1 MTHAI
6 EMNDVRKSFAKRAVL
21 NGVSGNIEEG
31 KVVGLLGRNG
41 EGKTTLFRI
50 LLDILCADSGRI
62 SVLGSSPDG
71 AGSIRAKVGYV
82 PERPAFHEFWSV
94 HESLKFRA
102 GLYPQWDWEKA
113 LRMAREMD
121 LDLSTRIHGA
131 SKGTLAKTA
140 WICATA
146 HNPKLL
152 LLDEPTSGLD
162 ALVRDSVLSRFV
174 GELAEE
180 GRTVF
185 VANHRMEELL
195 AVLDEVWVLSN
206 GTITR
211 KVPIEDLRRNAVR
224 VTGRLKPAATTPSEL
239 VFVEEM
245 RAGDVVR
252 WLIID
257 RTTVDRIREL
267 AILDHM
273 ECEPLPPEAAF
284 KLLLGEKSY

>member
-6 EMNDVRKSFAKRAVL
+6 VMNDLRKHFGGHAVL
-21 NGVSGNIEEG
+21 NGVSGAIEEG

-50 LLDILCADSGRI
+50 LLDILSADSG
-62 SVLGSSPDG
+62 SASMMGEPPDG
-71 AGSIRAKVGYV
+71 SGSIRRKVGYV

-94 HESLKFRA
+94 EQALKFRA
-102 GLYPQWDWEKA
+102 GLFPTWDWEKT

-121 LDLSTRIHGA
+121 LDLKTRIRGA
-131 SKGTLAKTA
+131 SKGTLAKVA

-174 GELAEE
+174 SELAEE
-180 GRTVF
+180 GRTIF

-195 AVLDEVWVLSN
+195 AVLDEVWVLSH
-206 GTITR
+206 GVISR
-211 KVPIEDLRRNAVR
+211 KFALEDLRRHAVR
-224 VTGRLKPAATTPSEL
+224 VTGKLKTAAAAPAGLS
-239 VFVEEM
+239 VVEEM
-245 RAGDVVR
+245 RTGDVVR
-252 WLIID
+252 WLVID
-257 RTTVDRIREL
+257 SATVEKIREL
-267 AILDHM
+267 SILDPM
-273 ECEPLPPEAAF
+273 ECEPLPPETAF
-284 KLLLGEKSY
+284 KLLLGENKY

>member
-6 EMNDVRKSFAKRAVL
+6 EMSDLRKRFGSHAVL
-21 NGVSGNIEEG
+21 NGVSGTIEEG

-50 LLDILCADSGRI
+50 LLDILSADSGSI
-62 SVLGSSPDG
+62 SVLGNPPDG
-71 AGSIRAKVGYV
+71 SGAIRLNVGYV
-82 PERPAFHEFWSV
+82 PERPAFHEFWTV
-94 HESLKFRA
+94 EQALKFRA
-102 GLYPQWDWEKA
+102 GLFPTWDSEKA
-113 LRMAREMD
+113 LRMAREMN
-121 LDLSTRIHGA
+121 LDLKTRIRGA
-131 SKGTLAKTA
+131 SKGTLAKAA

-180 GRTVF
+180 GRTIF

-195 AVLDEVWVLSN
+195 AVLDEVWVLSR
-206 GTITR
+206 GMISR
-211 KVPIEDLRRNAVR
+211 KFTLDDLRRHAVR
-224 VTGRLKPAATTPSEL
+224 VTGKLKPAAAAPAGLS
-239 VFVEEM
+239 FVEEM
-245 RAGDVVR
+245 RTGDVVR

-257 RTTVDRIREL
+257 NGAVEKIREMS
-267 AILDHM
+267 ILDHM
-273 ECEPLPPEAAF
+273 ECEPLAPETAF
-284 KLLLGEKSY
+284 KLLLGEKND